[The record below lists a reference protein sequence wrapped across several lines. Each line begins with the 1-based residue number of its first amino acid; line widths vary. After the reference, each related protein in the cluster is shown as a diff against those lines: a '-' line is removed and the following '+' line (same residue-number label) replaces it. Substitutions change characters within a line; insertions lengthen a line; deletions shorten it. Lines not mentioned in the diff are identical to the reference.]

1 MAAGMVTAFAA
12 TALAA
17 LGAVG
22 RTAPGVAKMRSGAE
36 EIAVADQ
43 QFEELS
49 PKQQGIFRFLEHFIS
64 EHDYPPSIRDIQHG
78 CDISS
83 TSVVDYNLKRLEEK
97 GLIRRDREVSR
108 AIELLSGSSGSRR
121 RTVPVPLLG
130 KIAAGIPIPTPP
142 DTAEALN
149 ATESIEL
156 TEDQTRGRSNV
167 FALRVEGNSMI
178 DALINDGD
186 IVILEP
192 IHSCDDGEM
201 VAVWLRDE
209 NETTLKKFFHEGD
222 RVRLQPMN
230 ATMDPIYTPANNV
243 EVQGRVL
250 TAIRPFGA

>member
-1 MAAGMVTAFAA
+1 MVE
-12 TALAA
+12 
-17 LGAVG
+17 
-22 RTAPGVAKMRSGAE
+22 P
-36 EIAVADQ
+36 

-49 PKQQGIFRFLEHFIS
+49 PKQQGILRFLQEFIQ

-97 GLIRRDREVSR
+97 GFIRRDREVSR
-108 AIELLSGSSGSRR
+108 AIELLGGASARRR
-121 RTVPVPLLG
+121 RTIPVPLIG

-142 DTAEALN
+142 DVVDPASYAE
-149 ATESIEL
+149 TIEL
-156 TEDQTRGRSNV
+156 TEDQTGGRDNV

-192 IHSCDDGEM
+192 IRSCDDGEM
-201 VAVWLRDE
+201 VAVWLKDE
-209 NETTLKKFFHEGD
+209 NETTLKKFYHEGD

-230 ATMDPIYTPANNV
+230 ATMAPIYTRADNI
-243 EVQGRVL
+243 EVQGRVV
-250 TAIRPFGA
+250 TAIRSW